1 VSNSL
6 PRPAAPAPDETRS
19 VLAIPAFRR
28 LWKAMAF
35 GSLGDWLGLLATTA
49 LAQQLSGGSYAK
61 ANFAIAGVFIARLLP
76 AVFLGPIA
84 GVIADRLDRRTLMVV
99 ADVLRFALYISIP
112 IVNNYFW
119 LYTATILVECV
130 SLFWSPAKDATVPN
144 LVPKEKLESANQVSL
159 FAAYGTAPVAA
170 ALFAILSLLSTAI
183 ASAFP
188 GFSGTSVDIALY
200 INAIS
205 FAFSGWTIYNLR
217 EIPKR
222 KRSGMKA
229 ENSVGK
235 SLIEGYKAVSS
246 SKIIRGLI
254 VGMIGAFIAA
264 GAVIGLARTFVGDL
278 GGGDAAYGVL
288 FGSVFT
294 GLAIGIAFG
303 PKIFA
308 QFSRRRLFGASL
320 TVAGIFLVILAVIPN
335 LTLAVFIVIILGAF
349 AGVCWVTGFT
359 MLGLEVHD
367 DVRGRTFAFM
377 QSMIRVTLVAVLA
390 ISPIIAAYIGE
401 YRVKVRNTEVA
412 YNGAA
417 ITLLFAGLFAIL
429 IGVISYR
436 QMKDRPNVS
445 IWSDIS
451 NALKGELGSITGA
464 QTRGIF
470 IAFEGGE
477 GSGKSTQSK
486 LLKQWL
492 EEEGEEVVLSRE
504 PGGTEMGKDLRRIL
518 LDHST
523 GEISPRAE
531 ALLYAADRAHHV
543 FSKIRPALER
553 GEVVITDRYF
563 DSSIAYQGAGRVLV
577 SGEVARI
584 SRWATESLFP
594 TLTILIDLPADIG
607 LGRLKSKD
615 RLEVEPIDF
624 HERIRQEYLQLALI
638 DPERY
643 LVIDGRQSVDE
654 IHAEIIKRVGELPGL
669 RRNIRDAEGNRIM
682 KPIRRVATTARNTAR
697 KTVKKK

>member
-1 VSNSL
+1 MSSL
-6 PRPAAPAPDETRS
+6 PRPAAPAQDETRG
-19 VLAIPAFRR
+19 VLAIPAFRK
-28 LWKAMAF
+28 LWNSMLF
-35 GSLGDWLGLLATTA
+35 SSLGDWLGLLATTA
-49 LAQQLSGGSYAK
+49 LAQQLSGDSYAK

-76 AVFLGPIA
+76 SVFLGPLA
-84 GVIADRLDRRTLMVV
+84 GVLADRFDRRKLMVV
-99 ADVLRFALYISIP
+99 CDILRTALYISIP
-112 IVNNYFW
+112 IFHNYFW

-130 SLFWSPAKDATVPN
+130 TLFWSPAKEASVPN
-144 LVPKEKLESANQVSL
+144 LVPRNKLESANQVSL
-159 FAAYGTAPVAA
+159 LAAYGTAPIAA
-170 ALFAILSLLSTAI
+170 ALFSILALFSNAFNALLPSFA
-183 ASAFP
+183 ANA
-188 GFSGTSVDIALY
+188 VDIALY
-200 INAIS
+200 INAAS
-205 FAFSGWTIYNLR
+205 FAFAAYTIWGLQ
-217 EIPKR
+217 EIPAVKSA
-222 KRSGMKA
+222 KKDSEAGVA
-229 ENSVGK
+229 K
-235 SLIEGYKAVSS
+235 SLWQGWKAVST

-254 VGMIGAFIAA
+254 VGMVGAFVAA

-278 GGGDAAYGVL
+278 GGGEAAYGVL
-288 FGSVFT
+288 FGAVFT
-294 GLAIGIAFG
+294 GLAVGIAAG
-303 PKIFA
+303 PKVFA

-320 TVAGIFLVILAVIPN
+320 TIAGIFLVVLAAIPN

-349 AGVCWVTGFT
+349 SGVCWVTGFT

-401 YRVKVRNTEVA
+401 YRIKVRNTEVA

-417 ITLLFAGLFAIL
+417 ITLFFAGLFAIA
-429 IGVISYR
+429 IGAVSYR

-464 QTRGIF
+464 QTKGVF

-486 LLKQWL
+486 LLKKWL

-594 TLTILIDLPADIG
+594 TLTILIDLPAEIG

-615 RLEVEPIDF
+615 RLEVEPLDF
-624 HERIRQEYLQLALI
+624 HERIRQEYLQLALL

-643 LVIDGRQSVDE
+643 LVVDGRQSVED
-654 IHAEIIKRVGELPGL
+654 IHADIIKRVGELSGL
-669 RRNIRDAEGNRIM
+669 RRNIRDAQGNRIM
-682 KPIRRVATTARNTAR
+682 KPIRRAATTARNTAR